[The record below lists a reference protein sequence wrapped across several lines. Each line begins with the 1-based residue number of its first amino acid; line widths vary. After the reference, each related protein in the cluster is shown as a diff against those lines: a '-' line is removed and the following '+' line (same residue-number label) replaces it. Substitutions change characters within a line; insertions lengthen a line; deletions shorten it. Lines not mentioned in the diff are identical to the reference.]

1 MKKPVIQKAIRLE
14 KFVIR
19 ELKYSAP
26 FEQDDS
32 KLEMKL
38 DKKIEALPNS
48 PRFYCVK
55 FHFALSNSE
64 KTLDIEIKAEA
75 KFEAN
80 QDVNEKFLGTDIV
93 QINSAA
99 IAFPLLRSFV
109 NTLTVNAGAA
119 QIILPIVNFS
129 RQALESKD

>member
-1 MKKPVIQKAIRLE
+1 MKKPKIQKAIRLE

-64 KTLDIEIKAEA
+64 KTLDIEIKAEV

-80 QDVNEKFLGTDIV
+80 QDVNEKFLASDIIQV
-93 QINSAA
+93 NSAS
-99 IAFPLLRSFV
+99 IAFTILRSFII
-109 NTLTVNAGAA
+109 TLSTNAGAS

-129 RQALESKD
+129 HK